1 MNLLDKV
8 ISLVAPYSC
17 LSCGTEGS
25 LLCAGCKPTLGVVM
39 PGRCFGCN
47 KQSSQSKTC
56 KNCRQHSSLAH
67 VWIRSEYKGMPKEL
81 IHSLKFQRTPSAATI
96 VGEAMISTLSEITED
111 TIAVPIPTAS
121 SRKRQRGYDQAVLI
135 SRSIARQTGMSVVRA
150 LVRTGQTRQV
160 GSKKADR
167 LNQLKNAYVVVRPGR
182 ISGAHILLI
191 DDVLTTGATLES
203 AAKSLRRAGATQVD
217 ALVFARA

>member
-17 LSCGTEGS
+17 LSCGAEGS

-39 PGRCFGCN
+39 PGRCFRCS

-67 VWIRSEYKGMPKEL
+67 VWIRSEYKGIPKEL
-81 IHSLKFQRTPSAATI
+81 IHGLKFQRTPSAATI
-96 VGEAMISTLSEITED
+96 VGEAMISTLPEITED
-111 TIAVPIPTAS
+111 TIVVPIPTAS

>member
-1 MNLLDKV
+1 
-8 ISLVAPYSC
+8 
-17 LSCGTEGS
+17 
-25 LLCAGCKPTLGVVM
+25 M
-39 PGRCFGCN
+39 PGRCFRCS

-67 VWIRSEYKGMPKEL
+67 VWIRSEYKGIPKEL
-81 IHSLKFQRTPSAATI
+81 IHGLKFQRTPSAATI
-96 VGEAMISTLSEITED
+96 VGEAMISTLPEITED
-111 TIAVPIPTAS
+111 TIVVPIPTAS